1 MGMHEDAWGCQSLGV
16 FPFFIGQVL
25 AGNLQ
30 DVHIIFWPCISCGQ
44 VFSRFFL
51 VWWLQ
56 TCIGVVGHFLTLQ
69 VYITNNSGK
78 VKIFWQTSCLQHPA
92 TSHNI
97 PATSC
102 NIPQHPAMSH
112 NILQHSTT
120 SCKIAA
126 TSHNIPQD
134 IYTIGVVL
142 VVVCGVWLLSIV
154 TNSGKLQPVFF
165 LATSNCAQEIALFC
179 VHLTVMCLL
188 RIHSALR
195 SQHNLHKLE
204 NGHCLT
210 RPIIR
215 CCLTHA
221 FEFDTEGCTGWW
233 GELIYKKVADWC
245 RWQGNTR
252 K

>member
-165 LATSNCAQEIALFC
+165 SHIKLRTGNCPVLCSLNSNVFASNPFCIEVTAQFAQIRKWALP
-179 VHLTVMCLL
+179 HKANNSLL
-188 RIHSALR
+188 FDPRIWVWHWR
-195 SQHNLHKLE
+195 LHGVVGGTYL
-204 NGHCLT
+204 
-210 RPIIR
+210 
-215 CCLTHA
+215 
-221 FEFDTEGCTGWW
+221 
-233 GELIYKKVADWC
+233 
-245 RWQGNTR
+245 
-252 K
+252 